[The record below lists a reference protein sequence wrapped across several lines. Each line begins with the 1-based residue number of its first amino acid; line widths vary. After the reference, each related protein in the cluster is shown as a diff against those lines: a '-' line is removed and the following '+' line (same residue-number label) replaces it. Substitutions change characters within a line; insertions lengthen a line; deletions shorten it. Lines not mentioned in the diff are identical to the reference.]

1 MVVRGMPWGI
11 VEVKALSSPIAQGR
25 TAEIYAW
32 DDRYILKLFRD
43 WWPSDRVEYEARIAR
58 AVYAAGVPSP
68 APGEIVEIN
77 GRHGLIYE
85 RLEGISM
92 LQEMNARPWSIL
104 KNARLLAE
112 LQAQIH
118 QQSIPGLPTYKER
131 SAQDIRNAPH
141 LREDQRERVLALLAV
156 LPDDQKLCHG
166 DFHPGNILLTKRGP
180 VIIDWLTACTGSPW
194 ADVARTIVIGNVGV
208 KTAGDQISLVTRM
221 FVKLYFQI
229 YRNHYEALLADT
241 QKLIERWIPVM
252 AAARL
257 NEDIASEREA
267 LWSLVE
273 HI

>member
-1 MVVRGMPWGI
+1 M
-11 VEVKALSSPIAQGR
+11 SSPIAQGR

-32 DDRYILKLFRD
+32 DDRQILKLFRE
-43 WWPSDRVEYEARIAR
+43 WWPSNRVEYEARIAR

-68 APGEIVEIN
+68 AVGDIVEVN

-92 LQEMNARPWSIL
+92 LQEMNARPWLIL

-112 LQAQIH
+112 LQAQMH
-118 QQSIPGLPTYKER
+118 QQSIPGLPAYKER
-131 SAQDIRNAPH
+131 SAQDIRTTSQ
-141 LREDQRERVLALLAV
+141 LREDQRESVLSLLAA

-194 ADVARTIVIGNVGV
+194 ADVARTLVIGRVGV
-208 KTAGDQISLVTRM
+208 KTAGDQISPVTKM

-229 YRNHYEALLADT
+229 YRNRYNVLLPDT
-241 QKLIERWIPVM
+241 QRLIERWIPVM

-257 NEDIASEREA
+257 NEDITSEREA
-267 LWSLVE
+267 LCSLIV
-273 HI
+273 

>member
-1 MVVRGMPWGI
+1 M
-11 VEVKALSSPIAQGR
+11 KTLSSPIAQGR

-32 DDRYILKLFRD
+32 DDQHILKLFRE
-43 WWPSDRVEYEARIAR
+43 WWPSKWVDYEAGIAR
-58 AVYAAGVPSP
+58 AVHAAGVPSP

-92 LQEMNARPWSIL
+92 LQEMNARPWLTL

-118 QQSIPGLPTYKER
+118 QRTILGLPAYKER
-131 SAQDIRNAPH
+131 LAQDIRNTSH
-141 LREDQRERVLALLAV
+141 LREDQRERVLALLAT

-194 ADVARTIVIGNVGV
+194 ADVARTLVIGNVGV
-208 KTAGDQISLVTRM
+208 KTAGDQISPVTKM
-221 FVKLYFQI
+221 FVRLYFQI
-229 YRNHYEALLADT
+229 YRNHYNALLPDT
-241 QKLIERWIPVM
+241 QKLIQRWIPVV

-257 NEDIASEREA
+257 NEDIALEREA
-267 LWSLVE
+267 LRSLVVR
-273 HI
+273 